1 MKLRKKIY
9 LVYQDFA
16 MCGSRKNWG
25 DVQLKVADKLRYEI
39 VKKPMYKK
47 DTKELVKDAV
57 FKHGIGYLPFFTDGE
72 GHYGRTVAQLDE
84 VLKAAKE
91 AEKPKKTR
99 KTRKTK
105 KGKQNG
111 SSSNAE

>member
-9 LVYQDFA
+9 IVYQDFA

-25 DVQLKVADKLRYEI
+25 DVQLKMADKLRYEI
-39 VKKPMYKK
+39 IKKPMYKK

-72 GHYGRTVAQLDE
+72 GHYGRTVAQLDA
-84 VLKAAKE
+84 VIKAEIE

-105 KGKQNG
+105 KGKKNEPAKD
-111 SSSNAE
+111 AE